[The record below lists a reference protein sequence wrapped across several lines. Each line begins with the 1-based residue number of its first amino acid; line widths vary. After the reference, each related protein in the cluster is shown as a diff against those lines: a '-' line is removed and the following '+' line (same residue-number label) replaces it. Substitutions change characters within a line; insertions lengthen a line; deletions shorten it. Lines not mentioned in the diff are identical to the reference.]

1 MTYHQIIQLKNG
13 ASCCLRSGTA
23 ADGQAALDNFIL
35 THAETD
41 NLLTYPEENTLTATQ
56 EGEYLQTKTESPNE
70 VEILAIVD
78 GKVAGT
84 AGINAVGGC
93 YKLQH
98 RAEFGIS
105 IAKEFWGLGIGQA
118 LTAACIDCARKA
130 GYAQLELDVVADNAS
145 ALALYK
151 KFGFVEYGRNP
162 KGFRSRN
169 TGYQELV
176 LMRLALA
183 QTAQGRGVLLFLWI
197 MLLAYQILW
206 LSPPAACG
214 WADAVGRSSRTCRI
228 SGSPRRGGRGRCG
241 LPRSSSPRSN
251 RGAAA

>member
-1 MTYHQIIQLKNG
+1 MTYHQIIQLKSS

-56 EGEYLQTKTESPNE
+56 EGEYLQAKTESPNE

-84 AGINAVGGC
+84 AGINAVGG
-93 YKLQH
+93 
-98 RAEFGIS
+98 
-105 IAKEFWGLGIGQA
+105 
-118 LTAACIDCARKA
+118 CIDCARKA

-176 LMRLALA
+176 LMRLAL
-183 QTAQGRGVLLFLWI
+183 
-197 MLLAYQILW
+197 
-206 LSPPAACG
+206 
-214 WADAVGRSSRTCRI
+214 
-228 SGSPRRGGRGRCG
+228 
-241 LPRSSSPRSN
+241 
-251 RGAAA
+251 

>member
-56 EGEYLQTKTESPNE
+56 EGEYLQAKTESPNE

-84 AGINAVGGC
+84 AGSTLSAAAISCAP
-93 YKLQH
+93 
-98 RAEFGIS
+98 REFGIS
-105 IAKEFWGLGIGQA
+105 ILEFWGLGIGQA

-176 LMRLALA
+176 LMRL
-183 QTAQGRGVLLFLWI
+183 VL
-197 MLLAYQILW
+197 
-206 LSPPAACG
+206 
-214 WADAVGRSSRTCRI
+214 
-228 SGSPRRGGRGRCG
+228 
-241 LPRSSSPRSN
+241 
-251 RGAAA
+251 

>member
-1 MTYHQIIQLKNG
+1 MTYHHIRFRMGQDEIVQCGLAVGRGATAQTAGRAVFQL
-13 ASCCLRSGTA
+13 
-23 ADGQAALDNFIL
+23 D
-35 THAETD
+35 D

-56 EGEYLQTKTESPNE
+56 EGEYLQAKTERPNE

-93 YKLQH
+93 YKLRH
-98 RAEFGIS
+98 RAEFGIN
-105 IAKEFWGLGIGQA
+105 IAKEFWCLGIGQA

-176 LMRLALA
+176 LMRLAL
-183 QTAQGRGVLLFLWI
+183 
-197 MLLAYQILW
+197 
-206 LSPPAACG
+206 
-214 WADAVGRSSRTCRI
+214 
-228 SGSPRRGGRGRCG
+228 
-241 LPRSSSPRSN
+241 
-251 RGAAA
+251 

>member
-1 MTYHQIIQLKNG
+1 MTYHEIIQLKNG
-13 ASCCLRSGTA
+13 ASCCLRNGTT
-23 ADGQAALDNFIL
+23 ADGQAVLDNFIL

-41 NLLTYPEENTLTATQ
+41 NLLTYPEETTCTAAQ
-56 EGEYLQTKTESPNE
+56 EGEYLQTQTESANGI
-70 VEILAIVD
+70 EILAIVD
-78 GKVAGT
+78 GRVAGT
-84 AGINAVGGC
+84 AGISAVGGF

-130 GYAQLELDVVADNAS
+130 GYTQLELDVVADNAS

-162 KGFRSRN
+162 KGFRSRS

-176 LMRLALA
+176 LMRLAL
-183 QTAQGRGVLLFLWI
+183 
-197 MLLAYQILW
+197 
-206 LSPPAACG
+206 
-214 WADAVGRSSRTCRI
+214 
-228 SGSPRRGGRGRCG
+228 
-241 LPRSSSPRSN
+241 
-251 RGAAA
+251 

>member
-56 EGEYLQTKTESPNE
+56 EGEYLQAKTESPNE

-105 IAKEFWGLGIGQA
+105 ITKEFWGLGIGQA

-130 GYAQLELDVVADNAS
+130 GYAQLELDVVD
-145 ALALYK
+145 
-151 KFGFVEYGRNP
+151 VV
-162 KGFRSRN
+162 
-169 TGYQELV
+169 Q
-176 LMRLALA
+176 M
-183 QTAQGRGVLLFLWI
+183 
-197 MLLAYQILW
+197 
-206 LSPPAACG
+206 
-214 WADAVGRSSRTCRI
+214 
-228 SGSPRRGGRGRCG
+228 
-241 LPRSSSPRSN
+241 
-251 RGAAA
+251 